1 MKFIIDLIFGRIAR
15 SLDGYKTTISG
26 IGTILIGVTG
36 LIGHYWPD
44 AGLPDMD
51 PETSLGYIA
60 AGFGI
65 LGIGGKLEK
74 SNQSSLSTTR
84 KQPN

>member
-15 SLDGYKTTISG
+15 SLDGHKTTIG
-26 IGTILIGVTG
+26 GVGAILIGVTG

-44 AGLPDMD
+44 VGLPDMD

-60 AGFGI
+60 GGFTA

-74 SNQSSLSTTR
+74 AKS
-84 KQPN
+84 K

>member
-1 MKFIIDLIFGRIAR
+1 MKFIIDLIFVKVAR
-15 SLDGYKTTISG
+15 SLDGHKTN
-26 IGTILIGVTG
+26 IGGVGLILVGVTG

-51 PETSLGYIA
+51 TETSLGYIA
-60 AGFGI
+60 GGFTA

-74 SNQSSLSTTR
+74 SNQSNLSTTK